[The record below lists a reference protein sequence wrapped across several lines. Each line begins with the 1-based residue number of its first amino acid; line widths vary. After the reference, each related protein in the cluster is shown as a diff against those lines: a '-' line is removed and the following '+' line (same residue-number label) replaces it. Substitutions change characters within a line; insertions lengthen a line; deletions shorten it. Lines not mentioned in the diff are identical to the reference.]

1 LAGAGVDLSKVAS
14 HVLLGADPGDL
25 EAVGWLRAAAAGVGA
40 SAPSAA
46 VDLLRGAIVLLPAGH
61 PEIDLINAEMA
72 EAMYRAGRVAEA
84 TELAESVLA
93 RPHRDEADIPLRL
106 TLVSA
111 LSLQNRP
118 ITLINRAESALQVSG
133 LSPADRALVL
143 AQESYGRIFSGDF
156 IGGESTAR
164 RALSLAQQVSSVEM
178 TVWSLSALTV
188 AVKTQ
193 GRYGEALESSRRA
206 VALAFDPLDDAAR
219 LRHPH
224 FFLGMALADS
234 DRLTE
239 AAEAYARVLE
249 NAEQLGSAWLVPDML
264 ALSGELRFLIGAWE
278 DAAAELES
286 GLHLAG
292 EHGQRISTNQSRA
305 YLAVMATAR
314 GDVPGAKAAL
324 ETVAGQLTDEAPYY
338 AAEVVAFAAAAVA
351 EAEGDQLG
359 ALETLQR
366 FWQRDLELGIRYYHR
381 YLGPVLVR
389 LALAAGKPDVASEVV
404 ATLEASAALAPEVP
418 TVQAAALRCRGLL
431 ERDPEPLM
439 AAVDLARQGGRAL
452 DHAAACEDA
461 AACLGGHRAD
471 EAKELLHEAQSR
483 YDDMGAQA
491 WSARVAAGLRGL
503 GVRQGARGPRRNA
516 RTGFESL
523 TRSEAAVSELVGRG
537 ITNREVARR
546 LHVSPHT
553 VNTHLRHVFQKLGV
567 TTRAELAAMMARSRA
582 DGITHSSDVSAG
594 GRRGS

>member
-1 LAGAGVDLSKVAS
+1 
-14 HVLLGADPGDL
+14 
-25 EAVGWLRAAAAGVGA
+25 
-40 SAPSAA
+40 
-46 VDLLRGAIVLLPAGH
+46 
-61 PEIDLINAEMA
+61 
-72 EAMYRAGRVAEA
+72 
-84 TELAESVLA
+84 
-93 RPHRDEADIPLRL
+93 
-106 TLVSA
+106 
-111 LSLQNRP
+111 
-118 ITLINRAESALQVSG
+118 
-133 LSPADRALVL
+133 
-143 AQESYGRIFSGDF
+143 
-156 IGGESTAR
+156 
-164 RALSLAQQVSSVEM
+164 
-178 TVWSLSALTV
+178 
-188 AVKTQ
+188 
-193 GRYGEALESSRRA
+193 
-206 VALAFDPLDDAAR
+206 
-219 LRHPH
+219 
-224 FFLGMALADS
+224 
-234 DRLTE
+234 
-239 AAEAYARVLE
+239 
-249 NAEQLGSAWLVPDML
+249 ML